1 MHFSIFQIPIEGTI
15 LEFLLTKFSCEKES
29 QFHGM
34 TNYEN
39 MINYFSDIR
48 RMAEKSRN
56 PPTSVFG
63 GSEDAEHEFVTRL
76 NDRKDKMKKSAKPKD
91 ILKQDVKY
99 DSDSSVPSSF
109 RSDR

>member
-1 MHFSIFQIPIEGTI
+1 
-15 LEFLLTKFSCEKES
+15 
-29 QFHGM
+29 M

-48 RMAEKSRN
+48 RTAEKSRN

-63 GSEDAEHEFVTRL
+63 GSEGAEHESVARL
-76 NDRKDKMKKSAKPKD
+76 NDRKDEIKKSAKPNYM
-91 ILKQDVKY
+91 LKQDVKY